1 MVLVPISNFL
11 LQVTRTSNN
20 FDFFLNYMA
29 TFGANRPTM
38 KEVKVWFHVDP
49 SYILIAIVPFVTRLP
64 WRSWTKRLDSTP
76 LIQKMRWRPGIFSN
90 SIKFKVPNAPFSQA
104 WLEYETG
111 IQRSCAAYIYYR
123 TVRNPG
129 VRTEMKSQLHVH
141 TRKCSHVHILYT
153 YTYIYIYPVYIK
165 FWSFPGVRDITEE
178 WNFSKKPRRLRWRW
192 DPQHY
197 IYIYIYY
204 CDIIIECVANYYHG
218 ELVQANGT
226 DDNQVW
232 A

>member
-1 MVLVPISNFL
+1 
-11 LQVTRTSNN
+11 
-20 FDFFLNYMA
+20 
-29 TFGANRPTM
+29 
-38 KEVKVWFHVDP
+38 
-49 SYILIAIVPFVTRLP
+49 
-64 WRSWTKRLDSTP
+64 
-76 LIQKMRWRPGIFSN
+76 MRWRPGIFSN

-153 YTYIYIYPVYIK
+153 YTYIYISGIHKVLI
-165 FWSFPGVRDITEE
+165 
-178 WNFSKKPRRLRWRW
+178 FSRSPRYHRRMELLKEATTAAMKVG
-192 DPQHY
+192 PSTL
-197 IYIYIYY
+197 YIYIYY

>member
-153 YTYIYIYPVYIK
+153 YTYIYISGIHKVLI
-165 FWSFPGVRDITEE
+165 
-178 WNFSKKPRRLRWRW
+178 FSRSPRYHRRMELLKEATTAAMKVG
-192 DPQHY
+192 PSTL
-197 IYIYIYY
+197 YIYIYY